1 MTMYDPDFPP
11 LPPKKV
17 DEPVRKDGLFSD
29 FNDALRSHKHAND
42 VSRRM
47 IEAGKEAE
55 EQRLR
60 EQRRNFSI
68 AAG

>member
-1 MTMYDPDFPP
+1 MVMFEPGFPISR
-11 LPPKKV
+11 K
-17 DEPVRKDGLFSD
+17 PVEEKPAEKEGLFTVFS
-29 FNDALRSHKHAND
+29 DALRSHKHANE

-60 EQRRNFSI
+60 EQRSKSSI
-68 AAG
+68 TAG

>member
-1 MTMYDPDFPP
+1 MAMFESGFSAPR
-11 LPPKKV
+11 K
-17 DEPVRKDGLFSD
+17 PVEEKPAEKEGLFSV

-60 EQRRNFSI
+60 EQRRKFSI
-68 AAG
+68 MAG